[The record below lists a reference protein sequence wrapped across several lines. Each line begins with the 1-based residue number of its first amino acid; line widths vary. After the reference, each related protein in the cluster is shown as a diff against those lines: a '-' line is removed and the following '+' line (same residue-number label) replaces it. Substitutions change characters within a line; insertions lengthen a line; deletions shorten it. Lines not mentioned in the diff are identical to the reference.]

1 MLKFTIY
8 GLQTYIQQ
16 IQNGY
21 IKRSSSAIHSRLD
34 CEMWK
39 RSIKSPWYALSSH
52 SITMWSI
59 VWFGLPRSQPGLG
72 SFLHLWRLWAHTPCP
87 VLIRFKVFHICRGWS
102 KPSGFTTGSMRFL
115 TSGGAFSVQS
125 FCHSDLM
132 LKLLAASCCAD
143 IFADFLDRSWF
154 IVRSGISSWI
164 GSYVFSI
171 IFLYSFI
178 RASCLLRA
186 GRGMWLSVG
195 SQ

>member
-132 LKLLAASCCAD
+132 LKLLAASLLCWYICRFPRSELVYCQIRD
-143 IFADFLDRSWF
+143 ILMDRELCVLNYFLVF
-154 IVRSGISSWI
+154 FYKGVLSS
-164 GSYVFSI
+164 
-171 IFLYSFI
+171 
-178 RASCLLRA
+178 
-186 GRGMWLSVG
+186 
-195 SQ
+195 